1 MAAVANSSH
10 LKVPDT
16 GLNYPC
22 INTNQIAK
30 QLIPIEAG
38 GLLEKNRQLEVITS
52 IDDNKNEID
61 NHLRWGVFLVFKGKN
76 NYVKRT
82 SLKKTVQQS
91 LSVPPLTQLSRELR
105 SYMTPSL

>member
-30 QLIPIEAG
+30 RLIPLEAG

-52 IDDNKNEID
+52 IDENKKEIN
-61 NHLRWGVFLVFKGKN
+61 NHLRWGVFLVFKKII
-76 NYVKRT
+76 
-82 SLKKTVQQS
+82 SLLIV
-91 LSVPPLTQLSRELR
+91 
-105 SYMTPSL
+105 